1 MFIGHY
7 AASFALKSCNK
18 NASLGFLF
26 IAVQFVDILFFP
38 LTLLG
43 IEHFRLIE
51 NFTEATHFSLDFMPY
66 SHSLVATFFW
76 GAATF
81 TFVFFALFKHHQLR
95 LKLAMVFA
103 IAVISHWFFDL
114 LVHTPDLPLITDNS
128 LKVGFG
134 LWNNDVLTYI
144 LESVI
149 LIAGLYLYMRS
160 STGVTKIAKYG
171 MPVFIVV
178 LLGINIIN
186 IFGPLSP
193 QDNETTTA
201 VSAVVAYFA
210 FALIAWFLDRNRV
223 SNS

>member
-7 AASFALKSCNK
+7 AASFALKSCHK
-18 NASLGFLF
+18 NASLGLLF

-66 SHSLVATFFW
+66 SHSLLATFIW
-76 GAATF
+76 GAVIF
-81 TFVFFALFKHHQLR
+81 TFVYFIVFKHRQLR
-95 LKLAMVFA
+95 FKMAIVFA
-103 IAVISHWFFDL
+103 VAIMSHWFFDL
-114 LVHTPDLPLITDNS
+114 LVHTPDLPLTTDNS

-134 LWNNDVLTYI
+134 LWNNDVLTYV

-149 LIAGLYLYMRS
+149 LIAGFYLYMRS
-160 STGVTKIAKYG
+160 STGLTKIAKYG
-171 MPVFIVV
+171 MPAFIIV

-201 VSAVVAYFA
+201 ISAVAAYFI

-223 SNS
+223 SNN

>member
-7 AASFALKSCNK
+7 AASFALKSCHK
-18 NASLGFLF
+18 NASLGLLF

-51 NFTEATHFSLDFMPY
+51 NFTESTHFSLDFMPY
-66 SHSLVATFFW
+66 SHSLLATFLW
-76 GAATF
+76 GAV
-81 TFVFFALFKHHQLR
+81 VFISVFILLFKNHDLR
-95 LKLAMVFA
+95 FKIAVVFA
-103 IAVISHWFFDL
+103 VAVISHWFFDL
-114 LVHTPDLPLITDNS
+114 LVHTPDLPLTTDHS

-134 LWNNDVLTYI
+134 LWNNDVLTYV

-149 LIAGLYLYMRS
+149 LVAGFYLYMRS
-160 STGVTKIAKYG
+160 STGITSIAKYG
-171 MPVFIVV
+171 MPVFVAI
-178 LLGINIIN
+178 LLGINILN

-201 VSAVVAYFA
+201 ISAVVAYFI
-210 FALIAWFLDRNRV
+210 FAIIAWFLDRKRV